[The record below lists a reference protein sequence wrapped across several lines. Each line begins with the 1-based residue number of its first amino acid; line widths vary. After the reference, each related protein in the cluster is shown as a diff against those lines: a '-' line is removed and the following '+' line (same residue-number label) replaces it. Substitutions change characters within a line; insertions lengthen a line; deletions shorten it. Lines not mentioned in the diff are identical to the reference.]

1 MRSSSERIA
10 LIALLVL
17 ALLAPPLPAALP
29 DLGSQARQQLTP
41 QQRQL
46 FRLGFLR
53 SLYDRH
59 AVIEDPILNQWLT
72 RLGQYLAQYADTPEP
87 VTFLLIDSPEINAFA
102 GPGGVIGIH
111 TGLILAAHSTD
122 EVAGVIAHEIGHV
135 HQHHLLRR
143 LAHSDRDTLTSLAT
157 VLAALLIG
165 QQDPQAGMAVFYAGN
180 ALNLRAQLSHSR
192 SDETEADAQ
201 GLQLLYAAG
210 YRPEA
215 MADFFELLYQRSERN
230 IKDIPEILRTHPVS
244 QHRLAAAKDR
254 LEALKYRHAP
264 RGTPPPL
271 LPLSVIKQRIR
282 QPGKGEQ
289 KDTAPPP
296 TATLWLADLNRA
308 LTAMQTQPH
317 KALSIAAALVRR
329 YPDTLAIRLELA
341 RALSD
346 KQPQAAMNLLD
357 RALEDNPPPL
367 RTLHA
372 DALADLLARMGQ
384 KNRALLYAAEAN
396 WLKGRWRQAHNLLKE
411 LDPEQLHGQ
420 ERLRHDQLKRQT
432 DLLAGA

>member
-1 MRSSSERIA
+1 MPLFSRRLA
-10 LIALLVL
+10 PLFLAL

-111 TGLILAAHSTD
+111 SGLILSARSID

-143 LAHSDRDTLTSLAT
+143 LTHADRDTLTSLAT
-157 VLAALLIG
+157 LLAALLIG
-165 QQDPQAGMAVFYAGN
+165 QKDPQAGMAMFYTGN
-180 ALNLRAQLSHSR
+180 ALNLQNQLNNSR
-192 SDETEADAQ
+192 SDETEADAL
-201 GLQLLYAAG
+201 GLQLLHASG

-215 MADFFELLYQRSERN
+215 MADFFELLYQRSER
-230 IKDIPEILRTHPVS
+230 DTHSIPEILRTHPVS

-254 LEALKYRHAP
+254 LDTLKRIHAS

-271 LPLSVIKQRIR
+271 LPFSLIKDRIR
-282 QPGKGEQ
+282 HLEKPERVNR
-289 KDTAPPP
+289 THVSEAPS
-296 TATLWLADLNRA
+296 WLADLNHA
-308 LTAMQTQPH
+308 LTAIQTRPQH
-317 KALSIAAALVRR
+317 VISISQNLIRR
-329 YPDTLAIRLELA
+329 YPDTLAIRLKLA
-341 RALSD
+341 RALAD
-346 KQPQAAMNLLD
+346 THPQTALQLLD
-357 RALEDNPPPL
+357 LPLEDNPPPL

-372 DALADLLARMGQ
+372 DTLADLLARMGQ
-384 KNRALLYAAEAN
+384 QARARLYAAEAN

-411 LDPEQLHGQ
+411 LDPAQLHGK
-420 ERLRHDQLKRQT
+420 ERLRYEQLQRQT
-432 DLLAGA
+432 AALTDA